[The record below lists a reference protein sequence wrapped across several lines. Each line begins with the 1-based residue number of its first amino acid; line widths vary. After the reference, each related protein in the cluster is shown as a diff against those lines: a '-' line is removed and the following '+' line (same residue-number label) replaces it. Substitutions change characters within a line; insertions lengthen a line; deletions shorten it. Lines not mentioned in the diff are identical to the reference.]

1 MKNEDKV
8 AIPLGVLAIG
18 VPVAFG
24 FGFTWPIWVVLVLI
38 AVLLLVILA
47 VRSYLAGKNVP
58 PPPPMP
64 EPIYIQQDPVMPPPP
79 RMFSQ
84 SVPTVSMPSALPD
97 YSFRFAATVSWMQK
111 TNPDSLQHANLTGL
125 AVNTIISR
133 ARQALATQQPADVEL
148 VRHQLAAL
156 LGAVVSDHGGQ
167 VEAWATDV
175 SLTLS
180 REDFER
186 LTQLSNIRK
195 NEIVWEHERIY
206 ERSKRTYLQSEALKD
221 PGTALTWWMSRSERN
236 DKEIEG
242 VVELIGPLA
251 QLSAA
256 ANNTEVSPL
265 HRHLVPSAPGAE
277 NGHATELPLWESA
290 NGGTYQKTATELFA
304 DFAAGAGFDLD
315 DADLAL
321 FAERAADAL
330 TASGRPATADEIRQ
344 RFNAPPEEPEPGDEV
359 PVAGRHADESWTDA
373 NTGWPGGTEN

>member
-8 AIPLGVLAIG
+8 ALPLGVLAIG
-18 VPVAFG
+18 VPLAFG
-24 FGFTWPIWVVLVLI
+24 LGFDWPIWATLLLI
-38 AVLLLVILA
+38 VVLLLVTAA
-47 VRSYLAGKNVP
+47 VRGYLAGTNVP
-58 PPPPMP
+58 PPPAP
-64 EPIYIQQDPVMPPPP
+64 EPIYVPMEPVMPPPP

-84 SVPTVSMPSALPD
+84 SVPTVALPSAVPD

-111 TNPDSLQHANLTGL
+111 SPPDTLQHANLTGL

-133 ARQALATQQPADVEL
+133 AREALATQQPADVEL
-148 VRHQLAAL
+148 VRHQLAAM

-180 REDFER
+180 RDDFER

-221 PGTALTWWMSRSERN
+221 PGTALTWWMSRTERN

-242 VVELIGPLA
+242 VVDLIGPLA

-256 ANNTEVSPL
+256 ANNQEVSAL

-277 NGHATELPLWESA
+277 NGHATELPLWEST
-290 NGGTYQKTATELFA
+290 NGTHQKTATELFA
-304 DFAAGAGFDLD
+304 DFVAGAGFDLD

-321 FAERAADAL
+321 FADRAADAL
-330 TASGRPATADEIRQ
+330 AASGRPETADEIRQ
-344 RFNAPPEEPEPGDEV
+344 RFNAPPEEPEPEPGEEV
-359 PVAGRHADESWTDA
+359 PTAGRHADESWTDGT
-373 NTGWPGGTEN
+373 TGWLDRTEN

>member
-8 AIPLGVLAIG
+8 ALPLGVLAIG
-18 VPVAFG
+18 VPLAFG
-24 FGFTWPIWVVLVLI
+24 LGFGWPVWVILVLI
-38 AVLLLVILA
+38 AILLLIILA
-47 VRSYLAGKNVP
+47 VRSYLASKNVP
-58 PPPPMP
+58 PPPTP
-64 EPIYIQQDPVMPPPP
+64 EPIYLPQEPVMPPPP

-84 SVPTVSMPSALPD
+84 SVPTVALPSALPD

-111 TNPDSLQHANLTGL
+111 SPPDTLQHANLTGL

-133 ARQALATQQPADVEL
+133 ARDALATQQPTDVEL
-148 VRHQLAAL
+148 VRHQLAAM

-175 SLTLS
+175 SLTLT
-180 REDFER
+180 REDYDR

-236 DKEIEG
+236 DAEIEG

-256 ANNTEVSPL
+256 ANNQEISPL
-265 HRHLVPSAPGAE
+265 HRHLVPSGAE
-277 NGHATELPLWESA
+277 NGHATEMPLWESA
-290 NGGTYQKTATELFA
+290 NGTHQKTPTDLFA
-304 DFAAGAGFDLD
+304 DFVAGAGFDLD

-330 TASGRPATADEIRQ
+330 AASGRPATADEIRQ
-344 RFNAPPEEPEPGDEV
+344 RFNAPPEEPEADEEV
-359 PVAGRHADESWTDA
+359 PAAGRHADESWTDG
-373 NTGWPGGTEN
+373 NTGWPTSTEN